1 MVAVITQAL
10 NVLTVLTV
18 LTVQTVQTVQTVLT
32 LRQAGGRMIV
42 PPESSGMFA

>member
-10 NVLTVLTV
+10 N
-18 LTVQTVQTVQTVLT
+18 VQTVLT